1 MRTDDPPERTA
12 LYRLFDTD
20 DRLLY
25 VGIANNP
32 ERRWKQ
38 HAYEKA
44 DLWWHE
50 VTDRTVEWFESRE
63 KAAAAEIIAIRAENP
78 RYNEA
83 HTEETYEQYISR
95 FAGER
100 PPLYR
105 GQNGYVPLAE
115 LLRGFI
121 DSGVWPAGQRV
132 PPLEYIR
139 RQFGV
144 AAGTLQ
150 RALIVLQVSGLIVDT
165 GGGRYYVVA
174 EEERPILLPASDI
187 GLAADTLRSR
197 LSPEDRAELAR
208 QLLQP

>member
-1 MRTDDPPERTA
+1 MRDQPPERTA
-12 LYRLFDTD
+12 LYRLYDTD

-50 VTDRTVEWFESRE
+50 VTDKTVEWFESRE
-63 KAAAAEIIAIRAENP
+63 KAAAAEIIAIRAEYP
-78 RYNEA
+78 RYNDA
-83 HTEETYEQYISR
+83 HTEESYEDYIR
-95 FAGER
+95 RVGGEQ
-100 PPLYR
+100 PPWKR
-105 GQNGYVPLAE
+105 GPNGYVQLAE
-115 LLRGFI
+115 LLKDLICRGAW
-121 DSGVWPAGQRV
+121 SAGERV

-174 EEERPILLPASDI
+174 EQNRPILLPASDI
-187 GLAADTLRSR
+187 GIAADALRAR
-197 LSPEDRAELAR
+197 LSVEDRAELAR
-208 QLLQP
+208 LLLQL